1 MNDRVPITLIPR
13 ATRPFEMI
21 VIDVIGPIEPPAG
34 PQKFKYVLCV
44 VDSFSRFASAYLLKD
59 LTAKSTCQA
68 LLQFFSWAGVNS
80 VVISDNGTNFTSS
93 LTKEFMKRMGCSPR
107 FSSPNH
113 PECQGMC
120 ERYNQ
125 TFKNMLHHAIR
136 ENGSQWHLV
145 VPFLVWSLREVPH
158 EVTGVSPY
166 MCVYG
171 FTPKGPL
178 SILRENWAGETEL
191 PSNFS
196 KSATQYMQELKENL
210 EVVANYAN

>member
-1 MNDRVPITLIPR
+1 
-13 ATRPFEMI
+13 
-21 VIDVIGPIEPPAG
+21 
-34 PQKFKYVLCV
+34 
-44 VDSFSRFASAYLLKD
+44 
-59 LTAKSTCQA
+59 
-68 LLQFFSWAGVNS
+68 
-80 VVISDNGTNFTSS
+80 
-93 LTKEFMKRMGCSPR
+93 MKRMGCSPR

-136 ENGSQWHLV
+136 ENGAQWHLV
-145 VPFLVWSLREVPH
+145 VPLLVWALQEVKN

-178 SILRENWAGETEL
+178 SILQKNWAGLTEL
-191 PSNFS
+191 PPNFG
-196 KSATQYMQELKENL
+196 KSASQYMQELKEKLELVAGYASDHAANAQNRYAHYYNL
-210 EVVANYAN
+210 RARDKHFAVGDKVIVLTPDYTFSRTYAR